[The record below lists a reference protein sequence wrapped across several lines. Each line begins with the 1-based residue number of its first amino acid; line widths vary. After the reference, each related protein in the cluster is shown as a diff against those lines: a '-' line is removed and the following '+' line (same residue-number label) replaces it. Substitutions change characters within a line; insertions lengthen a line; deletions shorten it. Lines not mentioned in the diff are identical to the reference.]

1 MSQEMLVS
9 LLILIFAI
17 LLFITEWL
25 RVDVVA
31 LGVVVA
37 LLATGLLNTQE
48 ALSGFSNPAVLTIVA
63 LFIVGGAVLQTG
75 LAALIGHRILAIAGR
90 NEVRL
95 TAVLM
100 ITVAILSSIM
110 SDTGTVAVLLPAI
123 VMLAR
128 SAHISPS
135 KLLIPL
141 SFGSLLGGATTLIGT
156 PPNIIVSDLLREHGL
171 EAFNFFSFT
180 PMGLILIVVGLVYM
194 LFLGRRFLP
203 DHTTQVTSQRV
214 ETPEELIALYR
225 LPDNLFRL
233 RVRRNSS
240 LVGESLSE
248 STLRERFNLSVLEIQ
263 RREEPRGRFSLTE
276 QVASIRTGQRKGFH
290 PSGDTQLDVDDIL
303 LVQGQSTDV
312 SQAAAALDLA
322 VRPAREAE
330 DESLITDEAGIAEL
344 LLPPRSSLIGKTLVQ
359 AHFGSR
365 YNLTVLAI
373 QRPGNEGSLNL
384 KSTILR
390 FGDSLLV
397 QGPWKRIQALRD
409 LRRDFVVTGQPEA
422 MLATRTRRKAWV
434 AGAILGFMVL
444 LMITNLA
451 SIVTASLA
459 AALLMVLTGCL
470 SMDDAYQAVDW
481 RSVLLVAGMLPM
493 SLALE
498 KVDLVN
504 IVAQWLTDLLGPLG
518 PGAVL
523 AGLFLITSLFTQVL
537 SNTATTVLVA
547 PLALASASEIG
558 VQPQA
563 FLMAVAIAASMA
575 FASPVA
581 SPVNTL
587 VMSSGNYRFGDY
599 IRVGLPLIG
608 LLLVVSLIALPLIWR
623 Y

>member
-1 MSQEMLVS
+1 
-9 LLILIFAI
+9 
-17 LLFITEWL
+17 
-25 RVDVVA
+25 
-31 LGVVVA
+31 
-37 LLATGLLNTQE
+37 
-48 ALSGFSNPAVLTIVA
+48 LT
-63 LFIVGGAVLQTG
+63 
-75 LAALIGHRILAIAGR
+75 IAGR
-90 NEVRL
+90 SEGRL
-95 TAVLM
+95 TVVLM
-100 ITVAILSSIM
+100 VTVAILSSIM

-123 VMLAR
+123 VMMAR
-128 SAHISPS
+128 SARISPS

-141 SFGSLLGGATTLIGT
+141 SFGALLGGATTLIGT
-156 PPNIIVSDLLREHGL
+156 PPNIIVSDLLREQGQ
-171 EAFNFFSFT
+171 ETFNFFSFT
-180 PMGLILIVVGLVYM
+180 PMGVILIIVGVSYM
-194 LFLGRRFLP
+194 LVLGRRFLP
-203 DHTTQVTSQRV
+203 EHASPVDSQRV
-214 ETPEELIALYR
+214 ETPEELVALYR

-233 RVRRNSS
+233 RVRRSS
-240 LVGESLSE
+240 PLVGEPLSD
-248 STLRERFNLSVLEIQ
+248 SNLRERFNLTVLEVQ
-263 RREEPRGRFSLTE
+263 RGEEPRGRFSLTE
-276 QVASIRTGQRKGFH
+276 PMASIRNNQSKGFH
-290 PSGDTQLDVDDIL
+290 PSGDTKLAVDDIL
-303 LVQGQSTDV
+303 LVQGGSTDV
-312 SQAAAALDLA
+312 TQAAAVLELA
-322 VRPAREAE
+322 VRPARESE
-330 DESLITDEAGIAEL
+330 EEGLITDEAGIAEL
-344 LLPPRSSLIGKTLVQ
+344 LLPPRSSLIGKTLVE

-365 YNLTVLAI
+365 YHLTVLAI
-373 QRPGNEGSLNL
+373 HRPGHEGSLDL
-384 KSTILR
+384 KSTALR

-397 QGPWKRIQALRD
+397 QGPWKNIQALRD

-434 AGAILGFMVL
+434 AGMILALMVL
-444 LMITNLA
+444 LMITNLV
-451 SIVTASLA
+451 SIVTASLI
-459 AALLMVLTGCL
+459 AALLMVLSGCL

-481 RSVLLVAGMLPM
+481 RSILLVAGMLPM

-504 IVAQWLTDLLGPLG
+504 LVAQWLTDILGPLG

-587 VMSSGNYRFGDY
+587 VMSSGHYRFGDY

-608 LLLVVSLIALPLIWR
+608 LLLIVAVIALPLIWH